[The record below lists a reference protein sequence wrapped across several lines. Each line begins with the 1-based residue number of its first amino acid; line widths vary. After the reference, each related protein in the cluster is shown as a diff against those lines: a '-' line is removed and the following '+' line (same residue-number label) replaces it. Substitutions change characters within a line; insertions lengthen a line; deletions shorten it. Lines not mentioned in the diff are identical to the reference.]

1 MKCEQQNR
9 LDSEDTPVI
18 ETAPVLLMLNSN
30 MKAKQSEKIKSQL
43 IPDVLKYLGILAECL
58 FSSHSFIV
66 NLKMEVF
73 FQLMSLTILDEYNLW
88 NGSADSGDMEETEDV
103 NSHCSLNA
111 EWSFNSVIAKTK
123 LTDLLIHEVRGDW
136 SPSTFFLHTF
146 MLFSCMPLHFLVAS
160 TILSVTSSCSWKNA
174 LIKVM
179 VSYEWNQRVYWND
192 FGY

>member
-73 FQLMSLTILDEYNLW
+73 FQLMSLTILDEYNL
-88 NGSADSGDMEETEDV
+88 
-103 NSHCSLNA
+103 
-111 EWSFNSVIAKTK
+111 
-123 LTDLLIHEVRGDW
+123 
-136 SPSTFFLHTF
+136 
-146 MLFSCMPLHFLVAS
+146 
-160 TILSVTSSCSWKNA
+160 
-174 LIKVM
+174 
-179 VSYEWNQRVYWND
+179 
-192 FGY
+192 